1 MISKLHYKSE
11 KKELPYRP
19 CVGMMILNKD
29 RNMILVGKRIDSKA
43 NAWQM
48 PQGGIDA
55 GETPSKAALREMK
68 EELGTNNAV
77 IVSESKQWYSYDVPK
92 VLIPRLWNGNYK
104 GQRQKWFLIQF
115 NGTDD
120 EIDINTENPEFAEWK
135 WIDKDELLDVVISFK
150 YRLYKAIL
158 NEFHNFL

>member
-1 MISKLHYKSE
+1 MISRAHYKSE
-11 KKELPYRP
+11 QELPYRP

-29 RNMILVGKRIDSKA
+29 RDMILVGKRIDSKA

-48 PQGGIDA
+48 PQGGIDT

-92 VLIPRLWNGNYK
+92 ALIPRLWNGSYK

-115 NGTDD
+115 NGSDS

-135 WIDKDELLDVVISFK
+135 WVPKDELLDVIISFK

-158 NEFHNFL
+158 NEFQNFL